1 MEMQNLN
8 EITLFY
14 GWWQLTVCLFAFLAL
29 IAIWYHLGKKQNDFG
44 QVLLACSILCWSV
57 SGGMEILYAK
67 NILGNTHGEFY
78 IQGSRSVLSLLN
90 SLFILLALP
99 YFKYLPA
106 FLESTIKSK
115 YWKIIVGLPFLFS
128 LLPTLT
134 KLFSLSEHALI
145 SELDVYYSI
154 LTLLLLAWVLW
165 ESFNKRRLSLLAYLS
180 IFCVAIIFIA
190 QVYKLTDNSMEE
202 LLFSAIFKS
211 SLIMIFFALALSWV
225 KDMAETL
232 KAHSS
237 ALRLHVFQRK
247 NEKGK
252 SVFLLNLNGV
262 FDEQKDIAIS
272 KSQHEL
278 LVKFAQK
285 RKDSEDGWLEIKP
298 KNALNSNKDYDIRDY
313 NEIKRLL
320 QAILDAQIGKGA
332 WTKEQH
338 ELPLKNLLLERSTDR
353 ERKIRLALQPENIEI
368 STIA

>member
-1 MEMQNLN
+1 MENLS

-44 QVLLACSILCWSV
+44 QVFLAMSILCWSV
-57 SGGMEILYAK
+57 SGGMEILYAH
-67 NILGNTHGEFY
+67 NLLGTSHGDFY

-99 YFKYLPA
+99 YFKYLPS
-106 FLESTIKSK
+106 FLESIIKSN

-134 KLFSLSEHALI
+134 KLWGQTENALI

-154 LTLLLLAWVLW
+154 LTLSLLAWVLW
-165 ESFNKRRLSLLAYLS
+165 ESFHKRRLSLLAYLS
-180 IFCVAIIFIA
+180 IFCVAIIFAA
-190 QVYKLTDNSMEE
+190 QLYKLTNNGMQ

-211 SLIMIFFALALSWV
+211 NLIMLFFALALSWV

-232 KAHSS
+232 EGNAKS
-237 ALRLHVFQRK
+237 LRMHIFKRK
-247 NEKGK
+247 NAKGK
-252 SVFLLNLNGV
+252 FDFLINLGGV
-262 FDEQKDIAIS
+262 FEEQKDIVLS

-278 LVKFAQK
+278 IMKFAK
-285 RKDSEDGWLEIKP
+285 RRIDSKDGWLEIKP
-298 KNALNSNKDYDIRDY
+298 KNALISSRDYDINDY

-320 QAILDAQIGKGA
+320 QAILDGQIGKGA

-338 ELPLKNLLLERSTDR
+338 ELPLKNILLERSSDR
-353 ERKIRLALQPENIEI
+353 ERKIRLTLDPKNIEI
-368 STIA
+368 STTV